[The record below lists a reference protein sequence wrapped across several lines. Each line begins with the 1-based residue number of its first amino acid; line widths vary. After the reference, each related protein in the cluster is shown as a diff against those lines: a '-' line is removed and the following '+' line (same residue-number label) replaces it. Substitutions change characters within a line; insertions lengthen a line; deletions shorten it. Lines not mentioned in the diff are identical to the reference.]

1 MASCGK
7 CLQTSFP
14 SPHPN
19 FELMNGA
26 KIGEGF
32 GCLAVFAVIGF
43 IAAIY
48 FLVMAAIW
56 LYNHVNII

>member
-1 MASCGK
+1 
-7 CLQTSFP
+7 
-14 SPHPN
+14 
-19 FELMNGA
+19 MNGA

-56 LYNHVNII
+56 LYNHINII